1 MRRIATAFDPIAP
14 RLCAVRASFHFTFEK
29 DWRLA
34 PVAFWVH
41 VPVPGAVG
49 VLEPPAPQAVPHKGF
64 AFLRVEFDGHELL
77 FSAPAQLDH
86 FIEVLASKPLPTTRQ
101 LSARRGLAV
110 GPNSHWLSRLPAA
123 LKSPRKREKLVQ
135 ALMAVRAEV
144 VPPGGD
150 AFCVSS

>member
-1 MRRIATAFDPIAP
+1 MRAT
-14 RLCAVRASFHFTFEK
+14 FHFTFEK
-29 DWRLA
+29 DWRQA

-41 VPVPGAVG
+41 VPVPGSAG
-49 VLEPPAPQAVPHKGF
+49 VCEPPAPQAVPHKGYV
-64 AFLRVEFDGHELL
+64 FLRVTYDRHELQ

-86 FIEVLASKPLPTTRQ
+86 FMEVLASKPLPTTRQ

-144 VPPGGD
+144 VQAGGG
-150 AFCVSS
+150 AFTNAGH